1 MTDRKTI
8 LHVAKES
15 GVSPAT
21 VSRVMNNHPYVKE
34 ATRNK
39 VMEVIGK
46 LEYQRNNMASGL
58 RSNKAYTIG
67 LIVPRISMFFQAEII
82 TAVQRGLYAHGY
94 QLMICQSDDTVEME
108 KSLVKALHA
117 ARVDAVIA
125 ACSLHTTDFTHFDI
139 LMQGGVP
146 VIFYDRV
153 PMHKTE
159 AILIKGDDVNGGYIA
174 TSHLIEAGCKKIAH
188 ISGPVACNL
197 YKDRSAGFEKAMKE
211 HGLPVKDEWVFHQE
225 LTAQNALS
233 ALEKIFR
240 TKNRPDGLFAD
251 NDTTAIAALQYAKEH
266 NISVPGE
273 LKIVGYS
280 NDPRSSIISPSV
292 TTVEQHPAM
301 MGEKVVETLINVL
314 THKKKAVADDH
325 PALVIPVTL
334 IKRASA

>member
-21 VSRVMNNHPYVKE
+21 VSRVMNNHPYVRE
-34 ATRNK
+34 ATRDK
-39 VMEVIGK
+39 VMEAIGK

-58 RSNKAYTIG
+58 RSNKTNTIG

-82 TAVQRGLYAHGY
+82 TAIQRELYTHGY

-139 LMQGGVP
+139 LMQSGIP

-159 AILIKGDDVNGGYIA
+159 AILIKGDDINGGYIA

-188 ISGPVACNL
+188 LSGPVSCNL
-197 YKDRSAGFEKAMKE
+197 YKDRSAGFDKAMKE
-211 HGLPVKDEWVFHQE
+211 HGIPVREDWVFHQE
-225 LTAQNALS
+225 LTAHNALN
-233 ALEKIFR
+233 ALEKIFQK
-240 TKNRPDGLFAD
+240 KNRPDGLFAD
-251 NDTTAIAALQYAKEH
+251 NDTTAIAALQFAKA
-266 NISVPGE
+266 NGINVPVE
-273 LKIVGYS
+273 LRIVGYS
-280 NDPRSSIISPSV
+280 NDPRSSIINPSV
-292 TTVEQHPAM
+292 TTIEQHPAQ
-301 MGEKVVETLINVL
+301 MGEKVVETLISVL
-314 THKKKAVADDH
+314 THKKKAITDDQL
-325 PALVIPVTL
+325 PLVIPVSL

>member
-34 ATRNK
+34 ATRDK
-39 VMEVIGK
+39 VMEVIEK

-58 RSNKAYTIG
+58 RSNKTYTIG

-82 TAVQRGLYAHGY
+82 TAVQRGLYTHGY
-94 QLMICQSDDTVEME
+94 QLMICQSDDTLQLE
-108 KSLVKALHA
+108 KELVKALHA

-125 ACSLHTTDFTHFDI
+125 ACSLHTVDFSHFDL
-139 LMQGGVP
+139 LMGSGIP

-153 PMHKTE
+153 PTYKTE
-159 AILIKGDDVNGGYIA
+159 AILVRGDDLYGGYAA
-174 TSHLIEAGCKKIAH
+174 TEHLIAAGCKKIAH

-211 HGLPVKDEWVFHQE
+211 YGLPVKEEWVFHQE
-225 LTAQNALS
+225 LTTQNALT
-233 ALEKIFR
+233 ALEKIFQK
-240 TKNRPDGLFAD
+240 KNRPDGLFAD
-251 NDTTAIAALQYAKEH
+251 NDTTAIAALQYAKQEG
-266 NISVPGE
+266 IGVPDE

-280 NDPRSSIISPSV
+280 NDPRSSIINPSI
-292 TTVEQHPAM
+292 TTVEQYPAR
-301 MGEKVVETLINVL
+301 MGEQVVETLMAVL
-314 THKKKAVADDH
+314 SHKKNAADANT
-325 PALVIPVTL
+325 PIVVPVSLV
-334 IKRASA
+334 KRDSA